1 MSSMIRRSWV
11 PPFVFDSSASSSKS
25 VLPKVRLLI
34 SLPVRV

>member
-11 PPFVFDSSASSSKS
+11 PPFVFDSSES
-25 VLPKVRLLI
+25 VLPKVRLVI